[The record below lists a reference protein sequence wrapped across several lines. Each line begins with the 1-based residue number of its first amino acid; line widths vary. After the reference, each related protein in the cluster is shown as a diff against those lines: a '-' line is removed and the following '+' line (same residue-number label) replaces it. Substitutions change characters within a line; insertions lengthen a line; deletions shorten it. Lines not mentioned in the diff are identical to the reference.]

1 MVSKKR
7 MQSERQIGQLAT
19 ILLIGAFFLSA
30 CSSFTDRVSKRPEDI
45 KALSEARELISIL
58 ENQNRELKAFKGVGR
73 ITFWKN
79 NKKDLAS
86 NIAWVA
92 SAPDRLRVV
101 LRSISGQPIVS
112 FANDGQLF
120 YLFSHAQGQFYKKP
134 ATNST
139 LKKLLSVP
147 IKSDDIVD
155 ILAGRVPVNKHN
167 SAVLIKSAPSRRT
180 PANASQQQVNRFNP
194 GETCVPEDGYIL
206 VLKKGWG
213 KIHEKIYLD
222 ANKKDVRMV
231 EMFGLTGALAYRAE
245 FSGMQKIK
253 GYKVPFR
260 LVLSNDDG
268 SGFQLDVDRF
278 WADVSVSSSM
288 FVLTPPE

>member
-19 ILLIGAFFLSA
+19 ILLIGTFFLSA
-30 CSSFTDRVSKRPEDI
+30 CSSFTARVSKRPEDI

>member
-7 MQSERQIGQLAT
+7 IQRVRQYRQHAT
-19 ILLIGAFFLSA
+19 ILLIGVLFFSA
-30 CSSFTDRVSKRPEDI
+30 CSSFSARVSKRPENL
-45 KALSEARELISIL
+45 KALYEARELISIL
-58 ENQNRELKAFKGVGR
+58 ENQNLELKDFKGTGR

-79 NKKDLAS
+79 KKKDLAS
-86 NIAWVA
+86 SMAWIA
-92 SAPDRLRVV
+92 STPDRLRVA
-101 LRSISGQPIVS
+101 LRSVYGQPIVS
-112 FANDGQLF
+112 FASDGQF
-120 YLFSHAQGQFYKKP
+120 IYLLSHTKGQFHKRP

-139 LKKLLSVP
+139 LKKLLSVS
-147 IKSDDIVD
+147 IKSDEIVD

-167 SAVLIKSAPSRRT
+167 SAVLIKSAPSLRT
-180 PANASQQQVNRFNP
+180 PANASKQQVERFSQR
-194 GETCVPEDGYIL
+194 GKCEPEDGYVL

-213 KIHEKIYLD
+213 KIHEKIYFD

-231 EMFGLTGALAYRAE
+231 EVFDSTGALSYRVE
-245 FSGMQKIK
+245 FSRMQNIK
-253 GYKVPFR
+253 GYNVPFR

-288 FVLTPPE
+288 FVLTPME

>member
-30 CSSFTDRVSKRPEDI
+30 CSSFTAGVSKKPEDI

-92 SAPDRLRVV
+92 SAPDRLRVA

-180 PANASQQQVNRFNP
+180 PANASQQQVDRFSP

-213 KIHEKIYLD
+213 KIHEMIYLE

-231 EMFGLTGALAYRAE
+231 EVFGLTGALAYRAE
-245 FSGMQKIK
+245 FSGMQTIK

>member
-7 MQSERQIGQLAT
+7 MQRERQNRQLAT

-30 CSSFTDRVSKRPEDI
+30 CSSFTTRVSKRPEDLTT
-45 KALSEARELISIL
+45 LSEARELISIL
-58 ENQNRELKAFKGVGR
+58 ENQNLELKAFKGVGR

-79 NKKDLAS
+79 KKKDLVS
-86 NIAWVA
+86 NMAWVA
-92 SAPDRLRVV
+92 SAPDRLRVA
-101 LRSISGQPIVS
+101 LRSVIGQPIIS
-112 FANDGQLF
+112 FASDGQFL
-120 YLFSHAQGQFYKKP
+120 YLLSHAQGQFHKQP

-147 IKSDDIVD
+147 IKTDDIVD

-167 SAVLIKSAPSRRT
+167 SAVVIKSVPSRRT
-180 PANASQQQVNRFNP
+180 PANASQQQVERFSP
-194 GETCVPEDGYIL
+194 GTTCEPDDGYVL

-213 KIHEKIYLD
+213 NIHEKIYLD

-231 EMFGLTGALAYRAE
+231 EVFGLAGALKYRVE
-245 FSGMQKIK
+245 FSRMQKIK

-278 WADVSVSSSM
+278 WADVSVSSPM

>member
-7 MQSERQIGQLAT
+7 MQLERQNRQLAT

-30 CSSFTDRVSKRPEDI
+30 CSSFTTRVSKRPEDL
-45 KALSEARELISIL
+45 KTLSEARELISIL
-58 ENQNRELKAFKGVGR
+58 ENQNLELKAFKGVGR

-79 NKKDLAS
+79 NKKDLVS

-92 SAPDRLRVV
+92 STPDRLRVA
-101 LRSISGQPIVS
+101 LRSVSGQPIVS
-112 FANDGQLF
+112 FASDGQLF
-120 YLFSHAQGQFYKKP
+120 YLFSHAQGKFYKKP

-139 LKKLLSVP
+139 LKRLLSLP

-167 SAVLIKSAPSRRT
+167 SAIVIKSATSSRT
-180 PANASQQQVNRFNP
+180 PANASQQQVERLSP
-194 GETCVPEDGYIL
+194 SETSIPEDGYVL

-222 ANKKDVRMV
+222 AKKKDVRMV
-231 EMFGLTGALAYRAE
+231 EVFGLTGALAYRAE
-245 FSGMQKIK
+245 FSKMQKIK
-253 GYKVPFR
+253 GYNVPFR

>member
-7 MQSERQIGQLAT
+7 MQRERQNRQLAT

-30 CSSFTDRVSKRPEDI
+30 CSSFTTGVSKRPEDL
-45 KALSEARELISIL
+45 KTLSEARELISIL
-58 ENQNRELKAFKGVGR
+58 ENQNLELKAFKGVGR

-79 NKKDLAS
+79 KKKDLVS

-92 SAPDRLRVV
+92 SAPDRLRVA
-101 LRSISGQPIVS
+101 LRSVIGQPIIS
-112 FANDGQLF
+112 FASDGQFL
-120 YLFSHAQGQFYKKP
+120 YLLSHAQGQFHKQP

-147 IKSDDIVD
+147 IKTDDIVD

-167 SAVLIKSAPSRRT
+167 SAVVIKSVPSRRT
-180 PANASQQQVNRFNP
+180 PANASQQQVERFSP
-194 GETCVPEDGYIL
+194 GKTCEPDDGYVL

-213 KIHEKIYLD
+213 NIHEKIYLD

-231 EMFGLTGALAYRAE
+231 EVFGLAGALKYRVE
-245 FSGMQKIK
+245 FSRMQKIK

-278 WADVSVSSSM
+278 WADVSVSSPM
-288 FVLTPPE
+288 FVLIPPE